1 LEGVIFN
8 TRLPLYEKRKR
19 LEILLVRP
27 MEDWIATDFSS
38 EDEKRKQEVS
48 LLRADCTLR
57 EKEGCSGRCVWRRGS
72 GATSEE
78 GGEGRCLLH
87 VPSETQLGEE
97 TTKVSAPR
105 VLLLRLIE
113 ELLRYGERRRQLLE
127 QDVSQM
133 AALERPITLP
143 APGGAGG
150 KQKIFPEKSTAW
162 FELLRLD
169 WARKADERPK
179 FLEEMSRAAEAAG
192 PLAEEE
198 PDTALPVAL
207 QSLLGGP
214 EPVDPKVG
222 ALRLLR
228 APLASLLAPLGISA
242 QQLSIQADSTAFEE
256 AQLRE
261 LTRMTG
267 RIIVQINTV
276 GTDQP
281 VISAKKPFRIA
292 YPTIPV
298 FIVTE
303 EGPALLVM
311 DPAQPDFLKK
321 EDMPKGLAS
330 IVEKAKGVLGMRA
343 AAPPA
348 APKLAA
354 KPAEVSAPVGATD
367 AFDA

>member
-1 LEGVIFN
+1 
-8 TRLPLYEKRKR
+8 
-19 LEILLVRP
+19 
-27 MEDWIATDFSS
+27 
-38 EDEKRKQEVS
+38 
-48 LLRADCTLR
+48 
-57 EKEGCSGRCVWRRGS
+57 
-72 GATSEE
+72 
-78 GGEGRCLLH
+78 
-87 VPSETQLGEE
+87 
-97 TTKVSAPR
+97 
-105 VLLLRLIE
+105 
-113 ELLRYGERRRQLLE
+113 
-127 QDVSQM
+127 M

-179 FLEEMSRAAEAAG
+179 FLEEMSRAAEAAA
-192 PLAEEE
+192 LAEEE

-267 RIIVQINTV
+267 RIVVQINTV

-343 AAPPA
+343 AAPVPA
-348 APKLAA
+348 APAA
-354 KPAEVSAPVGATD
+354 PAQVATD